1 MIRTYNSRKSIYL
14 QLIYGIDNGLF
25 AFTFECYK
33 VRLIPGARTAVR
45 SVVDQFDSLRVYH
58 VKVFYSEPLSIKIF
72 IDDQKH
78 FTLLKIFVYISFPI
92 YFFFQHGIVHPFERA
107 GYEIVYPLFF
117 GLDVYIIL
125 AEYLIRAQTVA
136 TVYPVPAVATR
147 IRFPSPRRDK
157 DKTYGKRYEYRPDKK
172 FFRYSF
178 AHDLSSFQL
187 KI

>member
-25 AFTFECYK
+25 AFIFECYK
-33 VRLIPGARTAVR
+33 VRLTPGARTALR
-45 SVVDQFDSLRVYH
+45 FVVDQFDSIRFDH
-58 VKVFYSEPLSIKIF
+58 VKVFYREPLSIKIF

-78 FTLLKIFVYISFPI
+78 FTLFKIFVYISSPI
-92 YFFFQHGIVHPFERA
+92 YFFFQHGIVHPLERA

-117 GLDVYIIL
+117 RLDVYIIF
-125 AEYLIRAQTVA
+125 AEYLIRAKTVA

-147 IRFPSPRRDK
+147 IRFPAPRRDK
-157 DKTYGKRYEYRPDKK
+157 DKTYDKRYEYHPDKT

-178 AHDLSSFQL
+178 THDFSPFN
-187 KI
+187 